1 MRLAFRHSRS
11 GRIHWAALAFL
22 LAFTALLL
30 VVSYGYL
37 FPAMQAAKGATPDE
51 KRGLV
56 AYSRLLLVIILF
68 ILFAGMLLTFRLGR
82 LFLPRSSSS
91 QPTRTNYP
99 DAWAESGRRVKV
111 PVDLDDDDEGDDDR
125 KPD

>member
-1 MRLAFRHSRS
+1 MQLRFRHPRS

-30 VVSYGYL
+30 IVCYGYL
-37 FPAMQAAKGATPDE
+37 FPAMQAAKDATPTE

-82 LFLPRSSSS
+82 LFLSRSSDAK
-91 QPTRTNYP
+91 PLKTDYP
-99 DAWAESGRRVKV
+99 DAWAESARRVKV
-111 PVDLDDDDEGDDDR
+111 PDDLDDDEDADEHD